1 MSSSISSSPGS
12 SLVFFSRSGTQA
24 QAKTKVKRLRN
35 TLLAREQS
43 EPGFLGRQLILL
55 EQSSFR
61 KPAEWHW
68 TSFPS
73 NQAHDLTSREKEQTR
88 VYVKSLLEAAY
99 PATDFPEMEEE
110 HQRFTSY
117 LQREDQDET
126 LSNPLNAE
134 KLLNHIQSLHLIQ
147 VKQEA
152 FEAGEKK
159 GALPFAQDEPKKIKG
174 SVLRFLE
181 HKEVVPCFSQQLGE
195 GNFGVVVSAAVKGEE
210 GKYVYKQ
217 EKREVLKALTKRGS
231 SFWREGDCAAARLN
245 DISDLTRPLFFIFRT
260 SQEGKPEELHY
271 VPANHVKAFGMKL
284 PPGTTVFLEGQLM
297 ERATG
302 RSLQSMITRGE
313 ISLASS
319 DKRKHFTN
327 IVRGLFNIIQEMQ
340 AHNLVHRDLK
350 PENIFYD
357 SQTGKVTLLDF
368 GSAERLRKKE
378 KADDGT
384 HLHASTSTQLGGTP
398 KYISPKVLQQKSHGS
413 EADLFSFAM
422 TVLELV
428 NSKDF
433 IIFAHER
440 FPNIEHGDKRDTVFA
455 TCEPAEYLNQ
465 FLKTIGKKNSPL
477 QSNSLP
483 TQPSFIGALLG
494 WSSGSDEKPSSNR
507 NRAQS
512 MGLDSPASRGD
523 SKTEGWLKRHPEVRA
538 IIDLAFQASEGGEK
552 GAAAYGQLRQL
563 PYFQTESSPPMTDS
577 PTITASSAGTDS
589 PPVMGV
595 SR

>member
-12 SLVFFSRSGTQA
+12 SLVVFSRSGTQA
-24 QAKTKVKRLRN
+24 QAKTEVKRLRN

-73 NQAHDLTSREKEQTR
+73 NQAHDLTSREKEQTG

-134 KLLNHIQSLHLIQ
+134 ELLNHIQSLHLVQ
-147 VKQEA
+147 LEHEVL
-152 FEAGEKK
+152 EAGKK
-159 GALPFAQDEPKKIKG
+159 EGALPFAEDEPEKIEG
-174 SVLRFLE
+174 SLLEFLE
-181 HKEVVPCFSQQLGE
+181 SKEVVPYFSQQLGE

-217 EKREVLKALTKRGS
+217 EKREVSKALTKRGS

-245 DISDLTRPLFFIFRT
+245 DISDLTRPLFFIFRI
-260 SQEGKPEELHY
+260 SQEGKPEELRY

-313 ISLASS
+313 ISLASP
-319 DKRKHFTN
+319 DKTKHFSN

-384 HLHASTSTQLGGTP
+384 HLHASTSTQIGGTP

-413 EADLFSFAM
+413 EVDLFSFAM

-428 NSKDF
+428 NPSDF
-433 IIFAHER
+433 TSLVNKR
-440 FPNIEHGDKRDTVFA
+440 FPEARQGDMRDVLFA
-455 TCEPAEYLNQ
+455 TCDPTEYLDR
-465 FLKTIGKKNSPL
+465 FLNAVGNREPQPL
-477 QSNSLP
+477 SNSLP
-483 TQPSFIGALLG
+483 DKSSIASFFGWSGSGNAQPSSSRPRSQTMTSSASQGSSSTENALR
-494 WSSGSDEKPSSNR
+494 R
-507 NRAQS
+507 N
-512 MGLDSPASRGD
+512 P
-523 SKTEGWLKRHPEVRA
+523 KVRA
-538 IIDLAFQASEGGEK
+538 IIDLAFQASEGGGK
-552 GAAAYGQLRQL
+552 GAAAYGQLRRL
-563 PYFQTESSPPMTDS
+563 PYFQTEGSPPMTDS
-577 PTITASSAGTDS
+577 PTTTTSSAGTDS
-589 PPVMGV
+589 PAVMGV